1 MFLQY
6 EMYYVISP
14 AVIFLLSYIYV
25 YSNEAIVNHCVL
37 ITRLV
42 KPSEITMALSWDY
55 LYDRVSEHLVS
66 DTNHDLHIAAQEMKN
81 SNCKHLILIG
91 RQRAVDH
98 YRLEHKQKFWCP
110 SLSVFSFTW
119 IMYFS
124 KCSPNHDVF
133 L

>member
-1 MFLQY
+1 
-6 EMYYVISP
+6 MYYVISP

-91 RQRAVDH
+91 TQRTVDH

-119 IMYFS
+119 LMYFS
-124 KCSPNHDVF
+124 KCS
-133 L
+133 